1 MRRELAEETG
11 LSVATLEP
19 LLELHLPGSERHP
32 AFRLLVF
39 RGFGPSGTML
49 AGDDADEVGW
59 FGIEEMQALPVI
71 PSVLETARAIVAA
84 ELEQALALSG
94 ESSARPVPCSRQNH
108 SPQGAMVRVRAYLA
122 IAVVA
127 LLSAAPGRAAG
138 VEAPFEQ
145 PLMRLAEVLGSLH
158 YLRNLC
164 GETGNQWR
172 DEMER
177 LLASENPQPERRAR
191 FVASFNRGYRSFD
204 GVYVACTASATE
216 AISRYMKEGEALS
229 RDIATR
235 YGN

>member
-1 MRRELAEETG
+1 
-11 LSVATLEP
+11 
-19 LLELHLPGSERHP
+19 
-32 AFRLLVF
+32 
-39 RGFGPSGTML
+39 
-49 AGDDADEVGW
+49 
-59 FGIEEMQALPVI
+59 
-71 PSVLETARAIVAA
+71 
-84 ELEQALALSG
+84 
-94 ESSARPVPCSRQNH
+94 
-108 SPQGAMVRVRAYLA
+108 MVRVWAFLAMA
-122 IAVVA
+122 IA
-127 LLSAAPGRAAG
+127 AAPLAATPAPAASA
-138 VEAPFEQ
+138 EAPFEQ

-172 DEMER
+172 SEMEQ
-177 LLASENPQPERRAR
+177 LLASENPPAERRAR